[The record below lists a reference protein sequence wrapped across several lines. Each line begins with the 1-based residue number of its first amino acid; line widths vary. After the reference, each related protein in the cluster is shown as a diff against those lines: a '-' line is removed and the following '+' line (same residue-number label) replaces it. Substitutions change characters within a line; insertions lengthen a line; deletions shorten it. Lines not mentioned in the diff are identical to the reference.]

1 MTALQKITQ
10 QELIAKVK
18 DLDVSDE
25 ELSKYFILD
34 EINDNAFSPQVIP
47 NPDLIEDSGLEGA
60 FALNSFNKL
69 ARWRRN
75 AKYKRRIKNWE
86 GVRIVAEGDSWF
98 QYPLLLKDTIDQLID
113 LDNFQYAI
121 YGLSEAGDLLSN
133 IVSEDEISEAID
145 RENPDVFLISGG
157 GNDMVG
163 NSRMATMVHKYT
175 ANRLP
180 ENYPNDK
187 FDVFLDELERLYRE
201 LFSRLLIARPHLKI
215 ICHGYDNAIPQ
226 NGKWL
231 GKPLEKQNI
240 KKESLQEKIVAVM
253 IGRFNQRLKSVVN
266 DFAGSVFHVDCQNL
280 IGDKS
285 KWHDELHPKN
295 KGYFKVAQKFDEAI
309 KKALS
314 TSTAS
319 PAINLAATIE
329 SASQNSTK
337 TNIRLAKMRKLN
349 SRDFTNLVVSRAESL
364 MNKKI
369 AKPKNKIQRKE
380 IEKDI
385 DGFFEKI
392 HKEANFLPSSFLEI
406 GVRRAQSVCRIT
418 TDTSYGTGFLIA
430 SRNFI
435 MTNNHV
441 LPNKETAKV
450 SIAEFDYDE
459 DDILY
464 SVTLNPEVFFM
475 TNKDLDFSIVACDP
489 APLPDN
495 IDAIPLL
502 RDSNTITRGERVNI
516 IQHPRGRT
524 KEISLHD
531 NKVNYVYDI
540 GIRYTADTEGG
551 SSGSPVFNN
560 QWQLVALHHAG
571 WSGSDGTATNEG
583 IRIASIVDLLI
594 AQSDNES
601 DNMLSNLIEHV
612 SECDDQWAGDITTSS
627 LPVRYPISN
636 NGLGT
641 RKDQKG
647 VTLNIEGSVE
657 QIIIKF
663 DEGK

>member
-1 MTALQKITQ
+1 MTASQKITQ

-25 ELSKYFILD
+25 ELAKYFILD
-34 EINDNAFSPQVIP
+34 QINSNAFSPQVIP

-113 LDNFQYAI
+113 LENFQYAI

-133 IVSEDEISEAID
+133 IVIEDEISEAID
-145 RENPDVFLISGG
+145 RENPDIFLISGG

-163 NSRMATMVHKYT
+163 NSRMATLVHKYS

-180 ENYPNDK
+180 ENYPNEK
-187 FDVFLDELERLYRE
+187 FDEFLDELERLYRK

-240 KKESLQEKIVAVM
+240 KNKSLQQKIVAVM
-253 IGRFNQRLKSVVN
+253 IGRFNQRLQSIVN
-266 DFAGSVFHVDCQNL
+266 DFTGSVFHVDCQNL

-285 KWHDELHPKN
+285 NWHDELHPKDT
-295 KGYFKVAQKFDEAI
+295 GYFQVAQKFDEAI
-309 KKALS
+309 QKALS

-319 PAINLAATIE
+319 PAMNLNATME
-329 SASQNSTK
+329 SVLQGPIQ
-337 TNIRLAKMRKLN
+337 TNIRLAKMQKLN
-349 SRDFTNLVVSRAESL
+349 NREFMSLVVSRAESL
-364 MNKKI
+364 MDKKI

-385 DGFFEKI
+385 QMFFEKI

-418 TDTSYGTGFLIA
+418 TDTSYGSGFLIA
-430 SRNFI
+430 SRNFV

-441 LPNKETAKV
+441 LPTKEIAKV

-459 DDILY
+459 DTIFY
-464 SVTLNPEVFFM
+464 SVTLNPEKLFI
-475 TNKDLDFSIVACDP
+475 TSKDLDFSIVACDP

-495 IDAIPLL
+495 IEAIPLL

-531 NKVNYVYDI
+531 NKVSYVYDV

-560 QWQLVALHHAG
+560 QWDLVALHHAG

-583 IRIASIVDLLI
+583 IRIASIVDYLV
-594 AQSDNES
+594 AQNDNES
-601 DNMLSNLIEHV
+601 NKMIASLVEHV
-612 SECDDQWAGDITTSS
+612 GEFNDFGADSKKNPA
-627 LPVRYPISN
+627 PAKYPTSN
-636 NGLGT
+636 NASGSQ
-641 RKDQKG
+641 KDKKG

-657 QIIIKF
+657 QITIKF
-663 DEGK
+663 D